1 MNQLSIS
8 QNSTYFLFWD
18 RKKNHGIR
26 SKSIS
31 VVIKDIPKV
40 STMFDI
46 FGPVYCLVIAKSRF
60 LVKVCTL

>member
-1 MNQLSIS
+1 MNQFHKIAPIFCFG
-8 QNSTYFLFWD
+8 TE
-18 RKKNHGIR
+18 KKNHGIR